1 MVVLYDFSC
10 VKSGGTILNI
20 AKSNYIHLCYSRN
33 ARGHAPKWS
42 TDSSTSEVATIQLE
56 MRDLSRSTGDQ
67 KYEEASE
74 RVTSHIH
81 SLPKPDGLV
90 PIFINADTGKSC
102 CLYPLVYTYRVT
114 MVF

>member
-1 MVVLYDFSC
+1 M
-10 VKSGGTILNI
+10 
-20 AKSNYIHLCYSRN
+20 
-33 ARGHAPKWS
+33 
-42 TDSSTSEVATIQLE
+42 E

-90 PIFINADTGKSC
+90 PIFINADTGKSKFPWFWLNKGIYFFFTN
-102 CLYPLVYTYRVT
+102 LYIFKMGRK
-114 MVF
+114 

>member
-1 MVVLYDFSC
+1 MYTFNNAYC
-10 VKSGGTILNI
+10 T
-20 AKSNYIHLCYSRN
+20 YSRN

-90 PIFINADTGKSC
+90 PIFINADTGKF
-102 CLYPLVYTYRVT
+102 LWD
-114 MVF
+114 

>member
-1 MVVLYDFSC
+1 MQHNIGIEVTGHPVLPLQNHR
-10 VKSGGTILNI
+10 KSEYSPPTPR
-20 AKSNYIHLCYSRN
+20 SRN

-81 SLPKPDGLV
+81 SLPKPNGLV
-90 PIFINADTGKSC
+90 PIFINADTGKSKTFC
-102 CLYPLVYTYRVT
+102 SSLG
-114 MVF
+114 